1 LGDENFE
8 KFVNIAKNWSS
19 DTHVGCASPSAS
31 PSARLC
37 FDMEEILMEVTY

>member
-19 DTHVGCASPSAS
+19 DTHVGCASPSA
-31 PSARLC
+31 RLF